1 MNERESSDATWRTFE
16 HHLNRVFEANT
27 YDEID
32 AVRTRLKDVLDPS
45 AFDSDWAKMIS
56 DVLVVLVLGHKRCHG
71 PDATPKG
78 SERFARCLNSLI
90 ASRPSSLCFSNPD
103 TSAPSSDE
111 ESMPGLRYARGER
124 PKVLTIADADAPSRE
139 ATQWTREQMRKLFI
153 DLERWVTER
162 RFQTMESTFFRS
174 NVKPA
179 LKWAIYNPSA
189 YANQTKY
196 WFVAS
201 LGTFPD
207 QGKVLK
213 WAGKTEWHAS
223 GFGSAYWFS
232 AFWGFLSNEKSSV
245 KTDAGVVPARSL
257 LPVACVTNGYATA
270 DLKLLSS
277 GIDGFAYGRK
287 LVMAIRLLYEYME
300 FHVLGRIRRLGG
312 GWADILDDAEFVEYL
327 RNVPEPQE
335 PPKQHKSKK
344 RAREE
349 GG

>member
-1 MNERESSDATWRTFE
+1 MSGREGSNAPWSAFE
-16 HHLNRVFEANT
+16 HHLNRVFGAST

-32 AVRTRLKDVLDPS
+32 ALRTRLKDVLDS
-45 AFDSDWAKMIS
+45 SVFDSDWAQMIS
-56 DVLVVLVLGHKRCHG
+56 DALFVLVLGHKRCHG
-71 PDATPKG
+71 PDAKPKA

-90 ASRPSSLCFSNPD
+90 ASRPSSLCFLEPD
-103 TSAPSSDE
+103 ESEPSSDE
-111 ESMPGLRYARGER
+111 DPMAGSRYARGER
-124 PKVLTIADADAPSRE
+124 PKVLTVADADEPSRE
-139 ATQWTREQMRKLFI
+139 ATQWTKEQMRKLFI

-162 RFQTMESTFFRS
+162 RFETMESTFFRS

-179 LKWAIYNPSA
+179 LKRAIYNPNT
-189 YANQTKY
+189 YADQDKY

-207 QGKVLK
+207 QAKVLK
-213 WAGKTEWHAS
+213 WAGKSEWHAS
-223 GFGSAYWFS
+223 GFGSPYWFS

-245 KTDAGVVPARSL
+245 KTNAGVVSARSL
-257 LPVACVTNGYATA
+257 LPVAHVTNGYATA
-270 DLKLLSS
+270 DLKLLSK

-312 GWADILDDAEFVEYL
+312 GWADILDDEAFVEYL

-335 PPKQHKSKK
+335 SPKRPKSKK

-349 GG
+349 GE

>member
-1 MNERESSDATWRTFE
+1 MSGGEGSNAAWRTFE
-16 HHLNRVFEANT
+16 SHLNRVFESNT

-32 AVRTRLKDVLDPS
+32 AVRTRLKDVLDS
-45 AFDSDWAKMIS
+45 GVFDSEWAQMIS
-56 DVLVVLVLGHKRCHG
+56 DALFVIALGHRRCIG
-71 PDATPKG
+71 PDATQKG
-78 SERFARCLNSLI
+78 SERLGRCLNSLI
-90 ASRPSSLCFSNPD
+90 ASRPCSLCFSEPAE
-103 TSAPSSDE
+103 SVPSSDE
-111 ESMPGLRYARGER
+111 DPMPGLRYARGER

-139 ATQWTREQMRKLFI
+139 GTQWTKEQMRKLFI

-162 RFQTMESTFFRS
+162 RFETMESTFFRS

-179 LKWAIYNPSA
+179 LKWAIYNPSP
-189 YANQTKY
+189 YADQHKY
-196 WFVAS
+196 WFVTS

-207 QGKVLK
+207 QAKVLR

-223 GFGSAYWFS
+223 GFGSSYWFS
-232 AFWGFLSNEKSSV
+232 AFWGFLSNEKSLV
-245 KTDAGVVPARSL
+245 KTEAGVVSARSL

-270 DLKLLSS
+270 DLKLLNN

-300 FHVLGRIRRLGG
+300 FHVLAKIRRLGG

-349 GG
+349 GK